1 MRGGG
6 GAALVE
12 RAHKREG
19 VTSRLWCL
27 CVGGQ
32 RGLRSGR
39 RLSISEW
46 LTQTASSD
54 YQLCPRVKATAQ
66 NITMSLGRESNRPL
80 KGNSAEP
87 I

>member
-27 CVGGQ
+27 CVGG
-32 RGLRSGR
+32 RDLVDVCPSVSG
-39 RLSISEW
+39 
-46 LTQTASSD
+46 
-54 YQLCPRVKATAQ
+54 
-66 NITMSLGRESNRPL
+66 
-80 KGNSAEP
+80 
-87 I
+87 